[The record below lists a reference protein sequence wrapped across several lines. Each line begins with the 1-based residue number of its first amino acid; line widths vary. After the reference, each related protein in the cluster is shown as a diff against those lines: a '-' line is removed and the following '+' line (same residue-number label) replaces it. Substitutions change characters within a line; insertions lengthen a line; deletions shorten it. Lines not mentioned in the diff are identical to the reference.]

1 LTNNNPRSPKTRKPL
16 NKLLSNQPTSKV
28 DQDVAKT
35 ERKLGRNLHSVR
47 ASSTQKTV
55 VKGPRFKE
63 EIKTQKCTPGN
74 KTARGAKLSD
84 KAEEPSK
91 KVFRTSSSTATLP
104 TVKPLDKKTPSDYGV
119 TLSNNVTLL
128 SVEPPAE
135 RKGGIK
141 VGSVAELV
149 EKLKNE
155 AKVLS

>member
-1 LTNNNPRSPKTRKPL
+1 MTKNNPRSPKTRKPL
-16 NKLLSNQPTSKV
+16 NKLQSNQPTSKV

-104 TVKPLDKKTPSDYGV
+104 TVKPLDKKTIFVPQPEDPEDGRESCSYCHRWFLQDR
-119 TLSNNVTLL
+119 L
-128 SVEPPAE
+128 
-135 RKGGIK
+135 
-141 VGSVAELV
+141 
-149 EKLKNE
+149 EKHE
-155 AKVLS
+155 DV